1 MLASIDEADETR
13 SGLIQNNFELKPG
26 QVVSR
31 NNFEM
36 KTGQVL
42 GRSNFELKPG
52 QVLGRNNFELKSGQV
67 LGRNNF
73 ELKSG
78 QMLAQN
84 NYSPP
89 QDVDLLT
96 PSISMYQPQI
106 IRATLKRDAI
116 MQV

>member
-52 QVLGRNNFELKSGQV
+52 QVLGRNNFELKSGQ
-67 LGRNNF
+67 
-73 ELKSG
+73 
-78 QMLAQN
+78 MLAQN

>member
-13 SGLIQNNFELKPG
+13 SGPIQNNFEMKPR
-26 QVVSR
+26 QVISQ

-36 KTGQVL
+36 
-42 GRSNFELKPG
+42 KPG
-52 QVLGRNNFELKSGQV
+52 QVLGRNNFEMKT
-67 LGRNNF
+67 
-73 ELKSG
+73 G